1 MILINMFSR
10 DGAKIIVTYGNGVSQ
25 TRFPFRNRA
34 KEAVFLQWIFYG
46 LVKHTSLL
54 LYGFNFIFQDQA
66 FH

>member
-34 KEAVFLQWIFYG
+34 KEAVFYSGSFMVW
-46 LVKHTSLL
+46 
-54 LYGFNFIFQDQA
+54 
-66 FH
+66 